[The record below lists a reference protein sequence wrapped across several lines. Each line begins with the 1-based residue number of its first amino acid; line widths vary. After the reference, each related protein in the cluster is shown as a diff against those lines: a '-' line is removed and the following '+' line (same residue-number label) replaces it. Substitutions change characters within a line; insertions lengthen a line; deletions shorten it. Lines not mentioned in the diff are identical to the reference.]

1 MKALVVDDSKFS
13 LKMTTNLLRQVYK
26 NIDIQCADNG
36 YLGFDIYKET
46 NPDFVLVDLLMPGIS
61 GKELI
66 KMIFDYDKNA
76 KILVLSADVQ
86 EKVRKEVLDLGVIGF
101 INKPFNVEK
110 AEKILDTVG
119 KCSNE

>member
-1 MKALVVDDSKFS
+1 LKALVVDDSKFS

-110 AEKILDTVG
+110 AEKILDMVG

>member
-110 AEKILDTVG
+110 AEKILDMVG